1 MINYERVA
9 EKIFS
14 TIKGH
19 GHDLI
24 MFSEDGM
31 ETSDAEEARRFFVKK
46 PNYMVTLDGES
57 RHIKINK
64 NSNVSLE
71 DMESV
76 MKQLKNLATSNMLK
90 TEIRVFGKE
99 ITPKDFAYQ
108 AKNLKEPAME
118 NIQEAS
124 FSRMHGFKK
133 TSYQTLESTKI
144 VVRHRKPIDEEV
156 KGSRARNI
164 QAIFI
169 EHAGERFRFPHNNL
183 AGARAMA
190 RHINEGGNMQD
201 AVGQYIIESIAN
213 YNKLMEFVRYAR
225 TNKLINEN
233 SEDIIKTIRE
243 SVGVIRREIGQL
255 QGAKTYGPMSE
266 TIQTREPN
274 VIEEEDTA
282 ELKDMFTVRKFD
294 EHMGDILPI
303 VKKLMDN
310 KQVWRNALVEASEK
324 EIAISEKTELS
335 ETDVFEFDSPM
346 QSMGY
351 KVKDIASRMIGESD
365 LQTFVSKVAGKL
377 IEGEQISAFEKKIV
391 GNVLGNAVI
400 REEDNIEEDDI
411 EEDEKCTTKD
421 VLDLISEQFDLNMKM
436 IEHEDIFTEGAWR
449 EPEGVHW
456 TEANLVSPDE
466 YDEQGRRLITK
477 DDVAAN
483 GVIHGD
489 DSEIKATG
497 GGTSSSRGNGNWVE
511 IKPMGRMVNFSKWWE
526 FDKGELMSQVYWLKD
541 QLPPSDPEKYEE
553 NWQRIKANLQK
564 KYPAPEGELTEEK
577 DGEVFKT
584 VHCPECGDF
593 SMDLQDQYGD
603 DFHYVC
609 DTCGHEKTEYLPPT
623 KYRWDDCE
631 DCDGTGRAQDSIF
644 PDDECLTCDGEGS
657 IMSLNEGEGDKC
669 IRCRQGTMEEGETM
683 MGAAERCNRC
693 GYQRS
698 LGEEA
703 RMLELAGVKLNE
715 DGQLYNI
722 YRYTS
727 ANEGATGTELV
738 GKKMPLEHAMQYL
751 ENEIAEAEEPDEEW
765 EVVVGERKQK
775 AHYGGAVI
783 IRQSIEFNDAVERYD
798 GYGGYRDHS
807 FTYTI
812 APTYWKPHG
821 RVHKA
826 V

>member
-1 MINYERVA
+1 MINYEKVA

-14 TIKGH
+14 VIKGH
-19 GHDLI
+19 DHDLV
-24 MFSEDGM
+24 MFTEEGM
-31 ETSDAEEARRFFVKK
+31 ETSNAEEARRFFVSK
-46 PNYMVTLDGES
+46 PNYMVTLDGEA

-64 NSNVSLE
+64 NSNVTLE
-71 DMESV
+71 EIESV

-118 NIQEAS
+118 NIHEAS

-156 KGSRARNI
+156 RGSRARNI

-266 TIQTREPN
+266 TIQTRDPN

-310 KQVWRNALVEASEK
+310 KQVWRDALIEASEK

-335 ETDVFEFDSPM
+335 ETDVFEFDSPT
-346 QSMGY
+346 QRMGY
-351 KVKDIASRMIGESD
+351 KVRDIAERMIGESD
-365 LQTFVSKVAGKL
+365 LQTFVGKVAGKL

-400 REEDNIEEDDI
+400 REEEDIEEDDI
-411 EEDEKCTTKD
+411 DEDEKCTTKD
-421 VLDLISEQFDLNMKM
+421 VIDLISEQFDLKMKM
-436 IEHEDIFTEGAWR
+436 VEHEDIFTE
-449 EPEGVHW
+449 
-456 TEANLVSPDE
+456 S
-466 YDEQGRRLITK
+466 
-477 DDVAAN
+477 
-483 GVIHGD
+483 
-489 DSEIKATG
+489 G
-497 GGTSSSRGNGNWVE
+497 G
-511 IKPMGRMVNFSKWWE
+511 
-526 FDKGELMSQVYWLKD
+526 
-541 QLPPSDPEKYEE
+541 
-553 NWQRIKANLQK
+553 
-564 KYPAPEGELTEEK
+564 
-577 DGEVFKT
+577 VFKT
-584 VHCPECGDF
+584 TYCPECDDF
-593 SMDLQDQYGD
+593 ALDLQDQYGD
-603 DFHYVC
+603 DGHYVC
-609 DTCGHEKTEYLPPT
+609 NTCGYEETMSPAPRRIEFSDYDDDEEEFDAEGAAMTSMEPYFLGDSKEVVNENLPTHPQSEWW
-623 KYRWDDCE
+623 KND
-631 DCDGTGRAQDSIF
+631 
-644 PDDECLTCDGEGS
+644 PDDLLAYMYWLSGQIPPHPKEEAWEKVKAQLSKKNPPPEGVNPMLGDGPLQEA
-657 IMSLNEGEGDKC
+657 EGDKC
-669 IRCRQGTMEEGETM
+669 IRCGKGTMEEGDTFF
-683 MGAAERCNRC
+683 GPAERCNHCNFQRDLQEGSMVDNTC
-693 GYQRS
+693 LDCNGTGKAQDSIFDDDECSACNGEGYFPDEEEDYYVPDYMQ
-698 LGEEA
+698 EEA

-715 DGQLYNI
+715 DEQLYNVWH
-722 YRYTS
+722 YTS
-727 ANEGATGTELV
+727 GNEGASGYTVDL
-738 GKKMPLEHAMQYL
+738 KKVPLSKAVEYL
-751 ENEIAEAEEPDEEW
+751 DSEIAEAEVPDEEW
-765 EVVVGERKQK
+765 EVEIGERKQR
-775 AHYGGAVI
+775 AHYGGAVV
-783 IRQSIEFNDAVERYD
+783 IRQGIEFNDAVERYD

-807 FTYTI
+807 HTYTI
-812 APTYWKPHG
+812 APTYWNPRKDY
-821 RVHKA
+821 
-826 V
+826 